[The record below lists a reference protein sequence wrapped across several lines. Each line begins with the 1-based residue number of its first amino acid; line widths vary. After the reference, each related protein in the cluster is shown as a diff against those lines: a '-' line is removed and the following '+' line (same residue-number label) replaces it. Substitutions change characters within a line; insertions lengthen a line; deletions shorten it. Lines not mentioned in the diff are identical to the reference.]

1 MIDSSVADVC
11 DTNARRFAPGGY
23 RSAKLQLLRLVIPV
37 LVLAI
42 VLGFVPAVG
51 GQSLLLYTPQA
62 DPSDFGL
69 TVPDASPKPAGNRR
83 VLVKGADDEMVV
95 GKVLVEVGDAFVVIL
110 PDGRLASVPQ
120 HEATVT
126 DRPFKAVAFDEL
138 GRQLTGTK
146 FVGFKT
152 HKTKRYLYVYN
163 SSKQFFEATRNIL
176 ETMYPSLF
184 GYCRR
189 KKIPVHDPDVPLVVI
204 MFRTQDEFEKYHAMP
219 DGVVAYYSGVSNH
232 VVLYEQSKLLEV
244 APELAFKQAI
254 STIAHEG
261 VHQVLHNIGVQQRLS
276 RWPIWI
282 SEGLPEYFAPTQIG
296 TKIKWKGVGFPND
309 LRMKSLETLL
319 KESKGSQE
327 LVRPIVETNQ
337 LDATGYA
344 SAWALTHYLA
354 DRRREKFVS
363 FLVEVSK
370 YQPLQKHT
378 TDDDQALFAK
388 FFGVDYAEFD
398 SELVKHLSKLD
409 YVDPI
414 LNQTHFVAMM
424 QIGRGRKGYLVTT
437 SPTAVEKWQQEEMA
451 KLPVNLQSQVSFSIQ
466 PFPNR
471 DTALAFA
478 KTWGRR

>member
-1 MIDSSVADVC
+1 LS
-11 DTNARRFAPGGY
+11 
-23 RSAKLQLLRLVIPV
+23 RLGVTA
-37 LVLAI
+37 LAWAL
-42 VLGFVPAVG
+42 VLGFTHAG
-51 GQSLLLYTPQA
+51 RAQSPLLFTPQA
-62 DPSDFGL
+62 DPADFGL
-69 TVPDASPKPAGNRR
+69 NVPDASPKPGGGRR
-83 VLVKGADDEMVV
+83 VLVKSTGDELVV
-95 GKVLVEVGDAFVVIL
+95 GKVLVEAGDAFVVIM
-110 PDGRLASVPQ
+110 PDGRLTSVPQ

-138 GRQLTGTK
+138 GRQLTDTK

-163 SSKQFFEATRNIL
+163 SSRQFFEATRNIL

-189 KKIPVHDPDVPLVVI
+189 KKIPVRDPDVPLVVI
-204 MFRTQDEFEKYHAMP
+204 MFRTQDEFEKYHPMP
-219 DGVVAYYSGVSNH
+219 EGVLAYYSGVSNH

-276 RWPIWI
+276 RWPMWI

-296 TKIKWKGVGFPND
+296 AKIKWKGVGFPND
-309 LRMKSLETLL
+309 LRMKSLETLI
-319 KESKGSQE
+319 KEGKGSQE
-327 LVRPIVETNQ
+327 LVRPAVEADR

-344 SAWALTHYLA
+344 SAWALTHFLA
-354 DRRREKFVS
+354 ERRREKFVS
-363 FLVEVSK
+363 FLVDVSK
-370 YQPLQKHT
+370 YQPLEKHT
-378 TDDDQALFAK
+378 PDENQALFAK
-388 FFGVDYAEFD
+388 YFGRDFAEFD
-398 SELVKHLSKLD
+398 TELVKHLSKLD

-414 LNQTHFVAMM
+414 LNQTHYVAMM

-437 SPTAVEKWQQEEMA
+437 SPTAVEKWQQEELA
-451 KLPVNLQSQVSFSIQ
+451 KLSANLQSQVSFNIQ

-478 KTWGRR
+478 KTWLGR